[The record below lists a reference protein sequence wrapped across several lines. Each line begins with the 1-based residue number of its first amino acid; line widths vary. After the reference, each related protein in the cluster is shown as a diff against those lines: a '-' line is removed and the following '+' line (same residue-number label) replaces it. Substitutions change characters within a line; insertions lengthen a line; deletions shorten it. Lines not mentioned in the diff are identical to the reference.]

1 MATLRAIL
9 EIYGSLD
16 TAVINSLDPRVAR
29 IADQF
34 LPGTSSNKEWYRE
47 LEAFMVPTAGD
58 PLPDGSQ
65 VPRDFEGPRTGA
77 DPIRALQELDDD
89 RNDHAIPT
97 PTVPELSRM
106 VYGLGAIIHLKSAV
120 PSAPLPDLVD
130 RSDGNVENV
139 NLLINVLALAGPSDS
154 FESNAGALYE
164 NFDEVV
170 DLFANQFTKW
180 QDWYNVST
188 LLTDLGVL
196 NGAIASVPLCSA
208 KVVTVNGIDA
218 VVVDTEFSSSNV
230 SLNDVKAVVDPRNW
244 HLNLPS
250 FFCATVGRGR
260 RPDGWRRML
269 ETVGFCYVPY
279 SERLRTMLKFYKSET
294 NDAGAAVYEARVD
307 YDLNDPAP
315 GEGDGQI
322 TVDRGFIDMR
332 AISIVPNAP
341 ADPAVPGVYVRT
353 RKVAHING
361 LRSYTMARFV
371 CIFGYAYGA
380 IEMLFGS
387 ALNHDPNVWTPWIDP
402 PGDNEPDPGSN
413 ENPSKQPAPPPD
425 NSAVSTAIKL
435 IVECAEDLSVK
446 NADLADK
453 WLSGKLTLADL
464 TTYSADV
471 GARIASDPWK
481 LLQAIAKPKGG
492 GT

>member
-1 MATLRAIL
+1 MATLRALL

-16 TAVINSLDPRVAR
+16 TAVTNSLDPRVAR

-34 LPGTSSNKEWYRE
+34 LPGTSSNREWYRE
-47 LEAFMVPTAGD
+47 LESFMVPVPGSL
-58 PLPDGSQ
+58 LPDGSR
-65 VPRDFEGPRTGA
+65 VPRDVEGPRTDA
-77 DPIRALQELDDD
+77 NPIRALQELDGD
-89 RNDHAIPT
+89 RHNDAIPP
-97 PTVPELSRM
+97 PTIPELSRM
-106 VYGLGAIIHLKSAV
+106 VYGLGAIIHLKNAV

-130 RSDGNVENV
+130 RSDENIENV
-139 NLLINVLALAGPSDS
+139 NLLINVLALAGSSESLDS
-154 FESNAGALYE
+154 NTRVLYE
-164 NFDEVV
+164 NFDAVV
-170 DLFANQFTKW
+170 NIFANQFTGW
-180 QDWYNVST
+180 QAWYTV
-188 LLTDLGVL
+188 TDLLSGLYVL
-196 NGAIASVPLCSA
+196 SDALASVPLCLA
-208 KVVTVNGIDA
+208 TVVKVKGIDA
-218 VVVDTEFSSSNV
+218 VVVDTEFSSSKV

-250 FFCATVGRGR
+250 FFCATVGKGK

-279 SERLRTMLKFYKSET
+279 STRLRTMLKFYKSET
-294 NDAGAAVYEARVD
+294 NDAGAAIYEARVD
-307 YDLNDPAP
+307 YDLNDPGP

-322 TVDRGFIDMR
+322 TVDRGFIDMK
-332 AISIVPNAP
+332 AISTVTNTP

-371 CIFGYAYGA
+371 CIFGYAYGT

-402 PGDNEPDPGSN
+402 PGDDEPAPGSG
-413 ENPSKQPAPPPD
+413 PAKQPPAQSGH
-425 NSAVSTAIKL
+425 SAVSTVIKT